1 MEAKLQ
7 KWGNSC
13 GIRISSTILKS
24 LNLKVND
31 KVELTQENDKIVISV
46 IPKVKK
52 ISLEEEFKK
61 YKGPNLAKE
70 FVWDEPRG
78 KEIW

>member
-7 KWGNSC
+7 KWGNSS
-13 GIRISSTILKS
+13 GIRLPSAILKS

-70 FVWDEPRG
+70 FVWDEPKG

>member
-7 KWGNSC
+7 KWGNSS
-13 GIRISSTILKS
+13 GIRLPSAILKS

-46 IPKVKK
+46 IPKAKK

-70 FVWDEPRG
+70 FVWDEPKG

>member
-7 KWGNSC
+7 KWGNSS
-13 GIRISSTILKS
+13 GIRLPSAILKS

-61 YKGPNLAKE
+61 YKGQNLAKE